1 METRE
6 KILAQASWERSVSE
20 KRAFV
25 RGAEWMLGHLWN
37 KVADIKPADGQRVLC
52 YDAETDLVGIAVFRE
67 GREPQGDR
75 AEWIRLG
82 KDQLDWETEEGFV
95 VSPTHWA
102 QITKP

>member
-6 KILAQASWERSVSE
+6 KILEQASWERSVSE

-37 KVADIKPADGQRVLC
+37 KVADIKPADGQRVLY
-52 YDAETDLVGIAVFRE
+52 YDADKDLVGVAVF
-67 GREPQGDR
+67 
-75 AEWIRLG
+75 
-82 KDQLDWETEEGFV
+82 EEGYWLCSEQLI
-95 VSPTHWA
+95 VSPTHWV